1 MSTSNSE
8 ADSTPRCDV
17 CNAVDETVEWCGNC
31 GRCVQ
36 HCQHYDGCED
46 YAAFVQTGE
55 LPVSTN
61 PEPMGW
67 GCLVLCLL
75 AAAPWILIVAFI
87 MLAVIL

>member
-1 MSTSNSE
+1 MRN
-8 ADSTPRCDV
+8 
-17 CNAVDETVEWCGNC
+17 
-31 GRCVQ
+31 
-36 HCQHYDGCED
+36 
-46 YAAFVQTGE
+46 
-55 LPVSTN
+55 N